1 MTSTNETIFALSTVF
16 GKSGV
21 AVIRISGNYTLKT
34 LNHFHIKKEIKPRFA
49 TLVDLYDD
57 SDQLIDNGIIIY
69 FPAPNSFTGEDV
81 IELQVHGSKAVIKI
95 ILEELSKIFVMAKPG
110 EFSLR
115 AFLNGKFNLTR
126 IEGIADLIDAE
137 TKIQAKQAIKQISG
151 ELERLYINW
160 RQKLIAIQSKIEAY
174 VNFPEDILAE
184 KNELEKI
191 NNEVKILVQLIQ
203 EHLNDNRRGERLREG
218 LHVVITGKP
227 NVGKST
233 LFNFLAKRDI
243 AIISEYAGTTR
254 DVLEAHIDI
263 CGYPIILSDTAGI
276 RESSDPIESEG
287 IIRAKKRSFEADLR
301 IELFSFEQRYNVNYQ
316 ATNNIPSGV
325 TALGAQLCKYCN
337 QQTVSSQCVTL
348 GFKYENT
355 CKLCNRQWI
364 LETCAE
370 SNVHDEISWILVSSI
385 GMTSNSNDTV
395 YVLSKADNVIND
407 HSIKINGVDFL
418 PVSILKEIGTEKLIS
433 VIREKVE
440 EKFGHDR
447 DTPVIT
453 RQRHRIHMQKAL
465 EHLRNFNIDN
475 PIELMSEDLRL
486 AAFELGAVVG
496 IINVEDILDSVFS
509 NFCVGK

>member
-1 MTSTNETIFALSTVF
+1 MTNTNETIFALSTVF

-21 AVIRISGNYTLKT
+21 AVIKISGNYALKA

-57 SDQLIDNGIIIY
+57 SSQLIDNGIIIY

-81 IELQVHGSKAVIKI
+81 IELQVHGSKVVIKI
-95 ILEELSKIFVMAKPG
+95 ILEELSKVFVMAEPG

-115 AFLNGKFNLTR
+115 AFLNGKFDLTQ

-137 TKIQAKQAIKQISG
+137 TKMQAKQAIKQISG
-151 ELERLYINW
+151 ELERLYSNW
-160 RQKLIAIQSKIEAY
+160 RQRLITIQSKIEAY
-174 VNFPEDILAE
+174 IDFPEDVWTE

-191 NNEVKILVQLIQ
+191 NNEVRALVQLIQ

-243 AIISEYAGTTR
+243 AIVSEYAGTTR
-254 DVLEAHIDI
+254 DILEAHIDI
-263 CGYPIILSDTAGI
+263 GGYPIILSDTAGI

-287 IIRAKKRSFEADLR
+287 ISRAKKRSFEADLR
-301 IELFSFEQRYNVNYQ
+301 IELFPFEQRHNINCNV
-316 ATNNIPSGV
+316 V
-325 TALGAQLCKYCN
+325 
-337 QQTVSSQCVTL
+337 
-348 GFKYENT
+348 
-355 CKLCNRQWI
+355 
-364 LETCAE
+364 
-370 SNVHDEISWILVSSI
+370 
-385 GMTSNSNDTV
+385 NSDTI
-395 YVLSKADNVIND
+395 YVLSKADDVINN
-407 HSIKINGVDFL
+407 HNIKINGIDLL
-418 PVSILKEIGTEKLIS
+418 PISILKGIGTNKLIS
-433 VIREKVE
+433 LIKEKAE

-453 RQRHRIHMQKAL
+453 RQRHRNHMKKAL
-465 EHLRNFNIDN
+465 EHLQRFNIDN
-475 PIELMSEDLRL
+475 PIELISEDLRL
-486 AAFELGAVVG
+486 AAFELGAVIG
-496 IINVEDILDSVFS
+496 IIDVEEILSSVFS

>member
-1 MTSTNETIFALSTVF
+1 MISTNETIFALSTVF

-21 AVIRISGNYTLKT
+21 AIIRISGNYALKA
-34 LNHFHIKKEIKPRFA
+34 LNHFHIKKGIKPRFA

-57 SDQLIDNGIIIY
+57 FDQLIDNGIIIY

-95 ILEELSKIFVMAKPG
+95 ILEELSKIFVMARPG

-115 AFLNGKFNLTR
+115 AFLNGKFDLTR

-137 TKIQAKQAIKQISG
+137 TKMQAKQAIKQISG
-151 ELERLYINW
+151 ELERLYSSW

-174 VNFPEDILAE
+174 VDFPEDILAE

-191 NNEVKILVQLIQ
+191 NNEVKIFVQLIQ

-243 AIISEYAGTTR
+243 AIVSEYAGTTR

-276 RESSDPIESEG
+276 HESLDPIESEG
-287 IIRAKKRSFEADLR
+287 ISRAKKRSFEADLR
-301 IELFSFEQRYNVNYQ
+301 IELLPFEQRYSINCNV
-316 ATNNIPSGV
+316 I
-325 TALGAQLCKYCN
+325 
-337 QQTVSSQCVTL
+337 
-348 GFKYENT
+348 
-355 CKLCNRQWI
+355 
-364 LETCAE
+364 
-370 SNVHDEISWILVSSI
+370 
-385 GMTSNSNDTV
+385 NSDTIF
-395 YVLSKADNVIND
+395 VLSKADDFIND
-407 HSIKINGVDFL
+407 YSIKINGVDFL
-418 PVSILKEIGTEKLIS
+418 PVSILKEIGTERLIS
-433 VIREKVE
+433 VIKEKVE
-440 EKFGHDR
+440 KKFGHDR

-453 RQRHRIHMQKAL
+453 RQRHRSHMQKAL
-465 EHLRNFNIDN
+465 EHLQRFNIDS

-486 AAFELGAVVG
+486 AAFELGAVIG
-496 IINVEDILDSVFS
+496 TIDVEEILDSVFS
-509 NFCVGK
+509 SFCIGK

>member
-1 MTSTNETIFALSTVF
+1 MTNTNETIFALSTVF

-21 AVIRISGNYTLKT
+21 AVIRISGNYALKA

-57 SDQLIDNGIIIY
+57 SSQLIDNGIIIY

-95 ILEELSKIFVMAKPG
+95 ILEELSKVFVMAKPG

-115 AFLNGKFNLTR
+115 AFLNGKFDLTQ

-137 TKIQAKQAIKQISG
+137 TKMQAKQAIKQISG
-151 ELERLYINW
+151 ELERLYSNW
-160 RQKLIAIQSKIEAY
+160 RQRLITIQSKIEAY
-174 VNFPEDILAE
+174 IDFPEDVWTE

-191 NNEVKILVQLIQ
+191 NNEVRALVRLIQ

-243 AIISEYAGTTR
+243 AIVSEYAGTTR
-254 DVLEAHIDI
+254 DILEAHIDI
-263 CGYPIILSDTAGI
+263 GGYPIILSDTAGI

-287 IIRAKKRSFEADLR
+287 ISRAKKRSFEADLR
-301 IELFSFEQRYNVNYQ
+301 IELFPFEQRHNINCNV
-316 ATNNIPSGV
+316 V
-325 TALGAQLCKYCN
+325 
-337 QQTVSSQCVTL
+337 
-348 GFKYENT
+348 
-355 CKLCNRQWI
+355 
-364 LETCAE
+364 
-370 SNVHDEISWILVSSI
+370 
-385 GMTSNSNDTV
+385 NSDTI
-395 YVLSKADNVIND
+395 YVLSKADDVINN
-407 HSIKINGVDFL
+407 HNIKINGIDLL
-418 PVSILKEIGTEKLIS
+418 PISILKGIGTNKLIS
-433 VIREKVE
+433 LIKEKAE

-453 RQRHRIHMQKAL
+453 RQRHRNHMKKAL
-465 EHLRNFNIDN
+465 EHLQRFNIDN
-475 PIELMSEDLRL
+475 PIELISEDLRL
-486 AAFELGAVVG
+486 AAFELGAVIG
-496 IINVEDILDSVFS
+496 IIDVEEILSSVFS

>member
-1 MTSTNETIFALSTVF
+1 MTNTNETIFALSTVF

-21 AVIRISGNYTLKT
+21 AVIKISGNYALKA

-57 SDQLIDNGIIIY
+57 SSQLIDNGIIIY

-95 ILEELSKIFVMAKPG
+95 ILEELSKVFVMAEPG

-115 AFLNGKFNLTR
+115 AFLNGKFDLTQ

-137 TKIQAKQAIKQISG
+137 TKMQAKQAIKQISG
-151 ELERLYINW
+151 ELERLYSNW
-160 RQKLIAIQSKIEAY
+160 RQRLITIQSKIEAY
-174 VNFPEDILAE
+174 IDFPEDVWTE

-191 NNEVKILVQLIQ
+191 NNEVRALAQLIQ

-243 AIISEYAGTTR
+243 AIVSEYAGTTR
-254 DVLEAHIDI
+254 DILEAHIDI
-263 CGYPIILSDTAGI
+263 GGYPIILSDTAGI
-276 RESSDPIESEG
+276 RESSDPIVSEG
-287 IIRAKKRSFEADLR
+287 ISRAKKRSFEADLR
-301 IELFSFEQRYNVNYQ
+301 IELFPFEQRHNINCNV
-316 ATNNIPSGV
+316 V
-325 TALGAQLCKYCN
+325 
-337 QQTVSSQCVTL
+337 
-348 GFKYENT
+348 
-355 CKLCNRQWI
+355 
-364 LETCAE
+364 
-370 SNVHDEISWILVSSI
+370 
-385 GMTSNSNDTV
+385 NSDTI
-395 YVLSKADNVIND
+395 YVLSKADDVINN
-407 HSIKINGVDFL
+407 HNIKINGIDLL
-418 PVSILKEIGTEKLIS
+418 PISILKGIGTNKLIS
-433 VIREKVE
+433 LIKEKAE

-453 RQRHRIHMQKAL
+453 RQRHRNHMKKAL
-465 EHLRNFNIDN
+465 EHLQRFNIDN
-475 PIELMSEDLRL
+475 PIELISEDLRL
-486 AAFELGAVVG
+486 AAFELGAVIG
-496 IINVEDILDSVFS
+496 IIDVEEILSSVFS

>member
-1 MTSTNETIFALSTVF
+1 MTNTNETIFALSTVF

-21 AVIRISGNYTLKT
+21 AVIKISGNYALKA

-57 SDQLIDNGIIIY
+57 SSQLIDNGIIIY

-95 ILEELSKIFVMAKPG
+95 ILEELSKVFVMAEPG
-110 EFSLR
+110 ESSLR
-115 AFLNGKFNLTR
+115 AFLNGKFDLTQ

-137 TKIQAKQAIKQISG
+137 TKMQAKQAIKQISG
-151 ELERLYINW
+151 ELEGLYSNW
-160 RQKLIAIQSKIEAY
+160 RQRLITIQSKIEAY
-174 VNFPEDILAE
+174 IDFPEDVWTE

-191 NNEVKILVQLIQ
+191 NNEVRALVQLIQ

-243 AIISEYAGTTR
+243 AIVSEYAGTTR
-254 DVLEAHIDI
+254 DILEAHIDI
-263 CGYPIILSDTAGI
+263 GGYPIILSDTAGI

-287 IIRAKKRSFEADLR
+287 ISRAKKRSFEADLR
-301 IELFSFEQRYNVNYQ
+301 IELFPFEQRHNTNCNV
-316 ATNNIPSGV
+316 V
-325 TALGAQLCKYCN
+325 
-337 QQTVSSQCVTL
+337 
-348 GFKYENT
+348 
-355 CKLCNRQWI
+355 
-364 LETCAE
+364 
-370 SNVHDEISWILVSSI
+370 
-385 GMTSNSNDTV
+385 NSDTI
-395 YVLSKADNVIND
+395 YVLSKADDVINN
-407 HSIKINGVDFL
+407 HNIKINGIDLL
-418 PVSILKEIGTEKLIS
+418 PISILKGIGTNKLIS
-433 VIREKVE
+433 LIKEKAE

-453 RQRHRIHMQKAL
+453 RQRHRNHMKKAL
-465 EHLRNFNIDN
+465 EHLQRFNIDN
-475 PIELMSEDLRL
+475 PIELISEDLRL
-486 AAFELGAVVG
+486 AAFELGAVIG
-496 IINVEDILDSVFS
+496 IIDVEEILSSVFS

>member
-1 MTSTNETIFALSTVF
+1 MTNTNETIFALSTVL

-21 AVIRISGNYTLKT
+21 AVIRISGNYALKA

-57 SDQLIDNGIIIY
+57 SNQLIDNGIIIY
-69 FPAPNSFTGEDV
+69 FPAPNSFTGENV

-115 AFLNGKFNLTR
+115 AFLNSKFDLTQ

-137 TKIQAKQAIKQISG
+137 TKMQAKQAIKQISG
-151 ELERLYINW
+151 ELERLYSNW
-160 RQKLIAIQSKIEAY
+160 RQRLITIQSKIEAY
-174 VNFPEDILAE
+174 IDFPEDIWAE
-184 KNELEKI
+184 KSELKKI
-191 NNEVKILVQLIQ
+191 NNEVQSLVQLIQ

-218 LHVVITGKP
+218 LHIVITGEP

-243 AIISEYAGTTR
+243 AIVSEYAGTTR

-263 CGYPIILSDTAGI
+263 GGYPIILSDTAGI

-287 IIRAKKRSFEADLR
+287 ISRAKKRSFEADLR
-301 IELFSFEQRYNVNYQ
+301 IELFPFEQRYNINCNVVN
-316 ATNNIPSGV
+316 S
-325 TALGAQLCKYCN
+325 
-337 QQTVSSQCVTL
+337 
-348 GFKYENT
+348 
-355 CKLCNRQWI
+355 
-364 LETCAE
+364 
-370 SNVHDEISWILVSSI
+370 
-385 GMTSNSNDTV
+385 DTI
-395 YVLSKADNVIND
+395 YVLSKADDAIND
-407 HSIKINGVDFL
+407 RNILIGDVDFL
-418 PVSILKEIGTEKLIS
+418 PISILKGIGTNKLIS
-433 VIREKVE
+433 LIKKKAE

-453 RQRHRIHMQKAL
+453 RQRHRSHMQKAL
-465 EHLRNFNIDN
+465 EHLQRFNIDN
-475 PIELMSEDLRL
+475 PIELISEDLRL
-486 AAFELGAVVG
+486 AAFELGAVIG
-496 IINVEDILDSVFS
+496 IINVEEILSSVFS

>member
-1 MTSTNETIFALSTVF
+1 MTNTNETIFALSTVL

-21 AVIRISGNYTLKT
+21 AVIRISGNYALKA

-57 SDQLIDNGIIIY
+57 SNQLIDNGIIIY
-69 FPAPNSFTGEDV
+69 FPAPNSFTGENV

-115 AFLNGKFNLTR
+115 AFLNSKFDLTQ

-137 TKIQAKQAIKQISG
+137 TKMQAKQAIKQISG
-151 ELERLYINW
+151 ELERLYSNW
-160 RQKLIAIQSKIEAY
+160 RQRLITIQSKIEAY
-174 VNFPEDILAE
+174 IDFPEDIWAE
-184 KNELEKI
+184 KEDIWAEKSELKKI
-191 NNEVKILVQLIQ
+191 NNEVQSLVQLIQ

-218 LHVVITGKP
+218 LHIVITGEP

-243 AIISEYAGTTR
+243 AIVSEYAGTTR

-263 CGYPIILSDTAGI
+263 GGYPIILSDTAGI

-287 IIRAKKRSFEADLR
+287 ISRAKKRSFEADLR
-301 IELFSFEQRYNVNYQ
+301 IELFPFEQRYNINCNVVN
-316 ATNNIPSGV
+316 S
-325 TALGAQLCKYCN
+325 
-337 QQTVSSQCVTL
+337 
-348 GFKYENT
+348 
-355 CKLCNRQWI
+355 
-364 LETCAE
+364 
-370 SNVHDEISWILVSSI
+370 
-385 GMTSNSNDTV
+385 DTI
-395 YVLSKADNVIND
+395 YVLSKADDAIND
-407 HSIKINGVDFL
+407 RNILIGDVDFL
-418 PVSILKEIGTEKLIS
+418 PISILKGIGTNKLIS
-433 VIREKVE
+433 LIKKKAE

-453 RQRHRIHMQKAL
+453 RQRHRSHMQKAL
-465 EHLRNFNIDN
+465 EHLQRFNIDN
-475 PIELMSEDLRL
+475 PIELISEDLRL
-486 AAFELGAVVG
+486 AAFELGAVIG
-496 IINVEDILDSVFS
+496 IINVEEILSSVFS

>member
-1 MTSTNETIFALSTVF
+1 MTNTNETIFALSTVF

-21 AVIRISGNYTLKT
+21 AVIKISGNYALKA

-57 SDQLIDNGIIIY
+57 SSQLIDNGIIIY

-95 ILEELSKIFVMAKPG
+95 ILEELSKVFVVAEPG

-115 AFLNGKFNLTR
+115 AFLNGKFDLTQ

-137 TKIQAKQAIKQISG
+137 TKMQAKQAIKQISG
-151 ELERLYINW
+151 ELERLYSNW
-160 RQKLIAIQSKIEAY
+160 RQRLITIQSKIEAY
-174 VNFPEDILAE
+174 IDFPEDVWTE

-191 NNEVKILVQLIQ
+191 NNEVRALVQLIQ

-243 AIISEYAGTTR
+243 AIVSEYAGTTR
-254 DVLEAHIDI
+254 DILEAHIDI
-263 CGYPIILSDTAGI
+263 GGYPIILSDTAGI

-287 IIRAKKRSFEADLR
+287 ISRAKKRSFEADLR
-301 IELFSFEQRYNVNYQ
+301 IELFPFEQRHNINCNV
-316 ATNNIPSGV
+316 V
-325 TALGAQLCKYCN
+325 
-337 QQTVSSQCVTL
+337 
-348 GFKYENT
+348 
-355 CKLCNRQWI
+355 
-364 LETCAE
+364 
-370 SNVHDEISWILVSSI
+370 
-385 GMTSNSNDTV
+385 NSDTI
-395 YVLSKADNVIND
+395 YVLSKADDVINN
-407 HSIKINGVDFL
+407 HNIKINGIDLL
-418 PVSILKEIGTEKLIS
+418 PISILKGIGTNKLIS
-433 VIREKVE
+433 LIKEKAE

-453 RQRHRIHMQKAL
+453 RQRHRNHMKKAL
-465 EHLRNFNIDN
+465 EHLQRFNIDN
-475 PIELMSEDLRL
+475 PIELISEDLRL
-486 AAFELGAVVG
+486 AAFELGAVIG
-496 IINVEDILDSVFS
+496 IIDVEEILSSVFS

>member
-1 MTSTNETIFALSTVF
+1 MTNTNETIFALSTVL

-21 AVIRISGNYTLKT
+21 AVIRISGNYALKA

-57 SDQLIDNGIIIY
+57 SSQLIDNGIIIY

-95 ILEELSKIFVMAKPG
+95 ILEELSKVFVMAKPG

-115 AFLNGKFNLTR
+115 AFLNGKFDLTQ

-137 TKIQAKQAIKQISG
+137 TKMQAKQAIKQISG
-151 ELERLYINW
+151 ELERLYSNW
-160 RQKLIAIQSKIEAY
+160 RQRLITIQSKIEAY
-174 VNFPEDILAE
+174 IDFPEDVWTE

-191 NNEVKILVQLIQ
+191 NNEVRALVRLIQ

-243 AIISEYAGTTR
+243 AIVSEYAGTTR
-254 DVLEAHIDI
+254 DILEAHIDI
-263 CGYPIILSDTAGI
+263 GGYPIILSDTAGI

-287 IIRAKKRSFEADLR
+287 ISRAKKRSFEADLR
-301 IELFSFEQRYNVNYQ
+301 IELFLFEQRYNINCNVVN
-316 ATNNIPSGV
+316 S
-325 TALGAQLCKYCN
+325 
-337 QQTVSSQCVTL
+337 
-348 GFKYENT
+348 
-355 CKLCNRQWI
+355 
-364 LETCAE
+364 
-370 SNVHDEISWILVSSI
+370 
-385 GMTSNSNDTV
+385 DTI
-395 YVLSKADNVIND
+395 YVLSKADDAIND
-407 HSIKINGVDFL
+407 RNILIGGVDFL
-418 PVSILKEIGTEKLIS
+418 PISILKGIGTNKLIS
-433 VIREKVE
+433 LIKKKAE
-440 EKFGHDR
+440 EKFGRDR

-453 RQRHRIHMQKAL
+453 RQRHRSHMQKAL
-465 EHLRNFNIDN
+465 EHLQRFNIDN
-475 PIELMSEDLRL
+475 PIELISEDLRL
-486 AAFELGAVVG
+486 AAFELGAVIG
-496 IINVEDILDSVFS
+496 IINVEEILSSVFS